1 MVVDARGGSPP
12 RSSVHY
18 AIRLAA
24 RRSSRL
30 LAAPPTS
37 RGAVLVRSFVM
48 ASDDPHA
55 SGALP
60 STRWSRILGGGAG
73 ARRPDWDALARAYE
87 RPIRDWLRSRFRGDA
102 DAAADAAQEFFAW
115 MIETEFAGRAD
126 PERGRFRSF
135 LKTALRHF
143 VVDRER
149 AERTRKRGGGRAPES
164 LDDAAASA
172 ALASKDAGPDE
183 ALDAAW
189 RTALIERALAALER
203 DLAASGRES
212 RFLVFRDYF
221 LSGEA
226 ESLDHATLAR
236 RYGLSATDVSNY
248 LRVAKNRFRELLRLE
263 VLATVGGP
271 DDLGAE
277 LRWIFA
283 AVDGGGKP

>member
-1 MVVDARGGSPP
+1 
-12 RSSVHY
+12 
-18 AIRLAA
+18 
-24 RRSSRL
+24 
-30 LAAPPTS
+30 
-37 RGAVLVRSFVM
+37 M

-55 SGALP
+55 SGAFP

-189 RTALIERALAALER
+189 RTALI
-203 DLAASGRES
+203 
-212 RFLVFRDYF
+212 LVFRDYF